1 MASQIGFH
9 FFEKVV
15 IFVNTITVI
24 GSINL
29 DRTIRLTHMPQV
41 GETMHTKEI
50 FSAGGGKGAN
60 QAVAAKRLGAKTNFI
75 GAVGN
80 DEAGKLMLDL
90 LNDEAINLEAVAT
103 IANEATGQ
111 AYIMV
116 DDLGQNSIMIHAGAN
131 NAFTKEHVQNYREII
146 EASDFIIAQFE
157 SNLDSTIAAF
167 EIAKNAQVKT
177 ILNPA
182 PAMKKVPDEL
192 LRLTD
197 LIIPN
202 ETETEILTGIT
213 ITDEESMQQAA
224 EKLHALGIEGVII
237 TVGSKGAYYDLNGE
251 HGIVPAFKVEAK
263 DTTAAGDTFIGA
275 LSSVLKKDLS
285 NLKSAILY
293 GNQAS
298 SLTVQRFG
306 AQPSIPY
313 LKEMKLLED

>member
-1 MASQIGFH
+1 MNA
-9 FFEKVV
+9 
-15 IFVNTITVI
+15 ITVI

-29 DRTIRLTHMPQV
+29 DRTIRLSHMPQI

-60 QAVAAKRLGAKTNFI
+60 QAVAAKRLGANTYFI
-75 GAVGN
+75 GAVGE
-80 DEAGKLMLDL
+80 DEAGKLMLEL
-90 LNDEAINLEAVAT
+90 LSEEEINLDAVA
-103 IANEATGQ
+103 NVKGEATGQ

-131 NAFTKEHVQNYREII
+131 NAFTPAHVQAHQAII
-146 EASDFIIAQFE
+146 EKSDFIIAQFE
-157 SNLDSTIAAF
+157 SHLASTIQAF
-167 EIAKNAQVKT
+167 EIAKKAGVKT

-182 PAMKKVPDEL
+182 PAMEKVPEEL

-197 LIIPN
+197 IIIPN
-202 ETETEILTGIT
+202 ETETEILTGIK
-213 ITDEESMQQAA
+213 ITDEASMQKAA
-224 EKLHALGIEGVII
+224 QKLHDLGIEGVII
-237 TVGSKGAYYDLNGE
+237 TVGSKGAYYDVHGE
-251 HGIVPAFKVEAK
+251 SGIEPAFKVEAK

-275 LSSVLKKDLS
+275 LSTVLKKDLS
-285 NLKSAILY
+285 NLRAAISY

-313 LKEMKLLED
+313 LYEMKPMEDQ

>member
-1 MASQIGFH
+1 M
-9 FFEKVV
+9 
-15 IFVNTITVI
+15 NTITVV

-29 DRTIRLTHMPQV
+29 DCTIRLSHMPQI

-60 QAVAAKRLGAKTNFI
+60 QAVAAKRLGANTYFI
-75 GAVGN
+75 GAVGE
-80 DEAGKLMLDL
+80 DEAGKLMLEL
-90 LNDEAINLEAVAT
+90 LSEEEINLDAVA
-103 IANEATGQ
+103 NVKGEATGQ

-131 NAFTKEHVQNYREII
+131 NAFTPAHVQAHQAII
-146 EASDFIIAQFE
+146 EKSDFIIAQFE
-157 SNLDSTIAAF
+157 SHLASTIQAF
-167 EIAKNAQVKT
+167 EIAKKAGVKT

-182 PAMKKVPDEL
+182 PAMEKVPEEL

-197 LIIPN
+197 IIIPN
-202 ETETEILTGIT
+202 ETETEILTGIK
-213 ITDEESMQQAA
+213 ITDEASMQKAA
-224 EKLHALGIEGVII
+224 QKLHDLGIEGVII
-237 TVGSKGAYYDLNGE
+237 TVGSKGAYYDVHCE
-251 HGIVPAFKVEAK
+251 SGIVPAFKVEAK

-275 LSSVLKKDLS
+275 LSTVLKKDLS
-285 NLKSAILY
+285 NLRAAISY

-313 LKEMKLLED
+313 LYEMKPMEDQ

>member
-1 MASQIGFH
+1 MNA
-9 FFEKVV
+9 
-15 IFVNTITVI
+15 ITVI

-29 DRTIRLTHMPQV
+29 DRTIRLSHMPQI

-60 QAVAAKRLGAKTNFI
+60 QAVAGKRLGANTYFI
-75 GAVGN
+75 GAVGE
-80 DEAGKLMLDL
+80 DEAGKLMLEL
-90 LNDEAINLEAVAT
+90 LSEEEINLDAVA
-103 IANEATGQ
+103 NVKGEATGQ

-131 NAFTKEHVQNYREII
+131 NAFTPRHVQAHQAII
-146 EASDFIIAQFE
+146 EKSDFIIAQFE
-157 SNLDSTIAAF
+157 SHLASTIQAF
-167 EIAKNAQVKT
+167 EIAKKAGVKT

-182 PAMKKVPDEL
+182 LTMEKVPEEL

-197 LIIPN
+197 IIIPN
-202 ETETEILTGIT
+202 ETETEILTGIK
-213 ITDEESMQQAA
+213 ITDEASMQKAA
-224 EKLHALGIEGVII
+224 QKLHDLGIEGVII
-237 TVGSKGAYYDLNGE
+237 TVGSKGAYYDVHGE
-251 HGIVPAFKVEAK
+251 SGIVPTFKVEAK

-275 LSSVLKKDLS
+275 LSTVLKKDLS
-285 NLKSAILY
+285 NLRATISY

-313 LKEMKLLED
+313 LYEMKPMEDQ